1 MDTTSK
7 LNTIIDQFTNEHGRL
22 DLESMLNK
30 YDSISFFGVEE
41 IYDNEFRTVYART
54 IYDSEV
60 QLYIIEDYDNF
71 ISKKNKLYQI
81 QDRESGNIIDTCLT
95 LAEADDLLYQFEK
108 EDKKD
113 GCFEPNFYE
122 IVEM

>member
-1 MDTTSK
+1 MNTTNK

-41 IYDNEFRTVYART
+41 DYDNEFKTIYART
-54 IYDSEV
+54 LDNSEV
-60 QLYIIEDYDNF
+60 QLYYIEDYENF
-71 ISKKNKLYQI
+71 INEKNKLYKI
-81 QDRESGNIIDTCLT
+81 QDRQAGNVIEKYLT
-95 LAEADDLLYQFEK
+95 FKQADDLVYQFEN
-108 EDKKD
+108 EDKKN
-113 GCFEPNFYE
+113 GIYVSKFYE

>member
-1 MDTTSK
+1 MNTTNK

-41 IYDNEFRTVYART
+41 SYDNEFCTVYART

-60 QLYIIEDYDNF
+60 QLYYIEDYDNF
-71 ISKKNKLYQI
+71 MNIKNKLYQI
-81 QDRESGNIIDTCLT
+81 QDREVGNIIDKYLT
-95 LAEADDLLYQFEK
+95 YKQADDLVYQFEN

-113 GCFEPNFYE
+113 GIYVPNFYE

>member
-22 DLESMLNK
+22 DLESLLNK